1 MELNFASFAF
11 YRITRPRVLA
21 VILRN
26 LGLICHL
33 SIASRWNSIRAKH

>member
-11 YRITRPRVLA
+11 KRITRPRVLA

-26 LGLICHL
+26 LGLIL
-33 SIASRWNSIRAKH
+33 VLAAVLKIA

>member
-21 VILRN
+21 AILLN
-26 LGLICHL
+26 LGLIIVL
-33 SIASRWNSIRAKH
+33 AAILKIA